1 MWLNAKKRAHG
12 ERVRDD
18 TSLLKKALKRRESA
32 KKRSERDWKDR
43 IDTVKKGKDMKQQKR
58 EENLRK
64 RREEKGNKGGKKA
77 GAGGGKGKPRPGFEG
92 SFKAKVSG
100 GKKK

>member
-12 ERVRDD
+12 EKVRDD

-32 KKRSERDWKDR
+32 KKKSEREWKER
-43 IDTVKKGKDMKQQKR
+43 LEAVKKGKDARQQKR

-64 RREEKGNKGGKKA
+64 RREEKGNKGKKPAAGKKKA
-77 GAGGGKGKPRPGFEG
+77 RPGFEG
-92 SFKAKVSG
+92 SFKAKVG
-100 GKKK
+100 GKK